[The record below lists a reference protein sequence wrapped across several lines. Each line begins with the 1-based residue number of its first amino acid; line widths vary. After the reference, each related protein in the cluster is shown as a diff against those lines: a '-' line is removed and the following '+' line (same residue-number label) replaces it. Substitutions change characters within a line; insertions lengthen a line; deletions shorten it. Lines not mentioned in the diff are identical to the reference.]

1 MPGAPENLGRSILKP
16 GTEGAPGSAVSD
28 MMETRQVKERER
40 EGERKREKRI
50 SDYRPITCRDVVCVC
65 VCDRELDFVCSMRGQ
80 L

>member
-16 GTEGAPGSAVSD
+16 GTEGAPASAVSD

-40 EGERKREKRI
+40 ERERKREKRI

-65 VCDRELDFVCSMRGQ
+65 VCVTESWTLCVQ
-80 L
+80 